1 MCKKTTEEAYHQKN
15 RKAILNRAKELY
27 GNNKEVLGKKA
38 RNKYRELCEK
48 ENMEEADYNMSEE
61 KETKIKE
68 NQKMIAGLKNQ
79 KKKIFNVFFI

>member
-1 MCKKTTEEAYHQKN
+1 MCKKTTEGAYHQKN

-48 ENMEEADYNMSEE
+48 ENMEQADHNISAR

-68 NQKMIAGLKNQ
+68 YQKIYRRAKES
-79 KKKIFNVFFI
+79 KVKIFNVFFT